1 MKEEAPNQETKR
13 AIKYLKLS
21 ELSQEVIDDIAKE
34 FLEIA
39 GGHNTGGNLQLD
51 NIKNFLDK
59 KGRASFRWGSSKLSN
74 PHSKFSVSTVSV
86 LENGDK
92 LIKFFLS
99 LIWAAIK
106 QMPKPPRKFR
116 LNFKK
121 KSKNTSTPKILAC
134 KYE

>member
-13 AIKYLKLS
+13 AVKYLKLS
-21 ELSQEVIDDIAKE
+21 ELSQEVIDDIAEE

-59 KGRASFRWGSSKLSN
+59 KGKASFRWGSSKLSN
-74 PHSKFSVSTVSV
+74 PHSKFSISTLSV

-92 LIKFFLS
+92 LIKFSFEPNLGGDKTNTES
-99 LIWAAIK
+99 AAEISSEFQNK
-106 QMPKPPRKFR
+106 VQEY
-116 LNFKK
+116 LNA
-121 KSKNTSTPKILAC
+121 KNLGM
-134 KYE
+134 